1 MCLGE
6 GGEDESQGVGPGD
19 NEEWGTGGEHYLP
32 MQGRLSLGVA
42 NRSWAP
48 AAASTAKPA
57 PAREFSKCK

>member
-19 NEEWGTGGEHYLP
+19 NEEWGTGGVHYLP
-32 MQGRLSLGVA
+32 MQGRLSLGVD